1 MNSARLTIERND
13 VIIYERIEPMDKFQS
28 LRQTTGP
35 EAHVGMNMGVGQDF
49 GKLKVGASVT
59 LSCDQNEAAINA
71 AGYQA
76 FTKCMEL
83 VEQGMK
89 YLAQNPEVPT

>member
-1 MNSARLTIERND
+1 
-13 VIIYERIEPMDKFQS
+13 MDKFQF

-35 EAHVGMNMGVGQDF
+35 EARVGMNMGVGQDF

-59 LSCDQNEAAINA
+59 LSCDQNEQAIDA

-76 FTKCMEL
+76 LSKCMEL
-83 VEQGMK
+83 VTQGMR

>member
-1 MNSARLTIERND
+1 MNSARLTIERD
-13 VIIYERIEPMDKFQS
+13 DIIIYERIEPMDKFQF

-59 LSCDQNEAAINA
+59 LSCDQNEQAIDA

-76 FTKCMEL
+76 LSKCMEL
-83 VEQGMK
+83 VTQGMR